1 VTATHTTN
9 ETDISL
15 YVGDGEENTG
25 IGYTSGIFLRDGLL
39 SVSMFDEDDLESIRE
54 SAADW
59 ETERL
64 DPVLDAYGERQD
76 RFATVSNMEVD
87 RLYTPNDIEDIDYGE
102 DLGFP
107 GEPPFTRG
115 IYPTMHRGRTWTMR
129 QFAGFG
135 TPDETNERFH
145 YLIEEGQTGLSTAF
159 DMPTLMGIDSDHKM
173 SRGEVGKEGVAV
185 DTLRDMEILFD
196 GIDLGEVSTSF
207 TINPSAA
214 VIYAMYIALA
224 DQQGVPREEVRGTL
238 QNDMF
243 KEFIAQKE
251 WVVPPEPSLRIVT
264 DIIEFSVENTPK
276 FKPVSIS
283 GYHIREAGSTAIQE
297 LAFTLADGMAYVED
311 CLDRGMDIDEF
322 GPTLSFFFNSH
333 NSLFEEV
340 AKFRAARRIWG
351 RVMDEWY
358 GAETDEARMLKF
370 HTQTAGQSL
379 TAQQPL
385 NNVARVTIQA
395 LAAVLGGTQSLHT
408 NSYDEALAL
417 PSEQAVRV
425 ALRTQQ
431 IIADE
436 SGAADIIDPLG
447 GSFAVESLTNE
458 VEREAMDYITEIKE
472 MGDGSMRE
480 GVLAGINDGF
490 FQREIQDAAY
500 EYQERVEREE
510 ETVVGVNKYEI
521 EEDTQPDLLQV
532 DKEVEERQKERLKSV
547 KAERD
552 DAAVE
557 EALERIDEAAR
568 NGDNVMPAIIDAV
581 KAYATMGE
589 IMGVF
594 EEYYGSYRETVN
606 VA

>member
-1 VTATHTTN
+1 
-9 ETDISL
+9 
-15 YVGDGEENTG
+15 
-25 IGYTSGIFLRDGLL
+25 
-39 SVSMFDEDDLESIRE
+39 MFDEDDLEEIRD
-54 SAADW
+54 AADEW
-59 ETERL
+59 EDERL

-87 RLYTPNDIEDIDYGE
+87 RLYTPEDVADFDYDE

-115 IYPTMHRGRTWTMR
+115 VYPTMHRGRTWTMR

-135 TPDETNERFH
+135 TAEETNERFH
-145 YLIEEGQTGLSTAF
+145 YLIDEGQTGLSTAF
-159 DMPTLMGIDSDHKM
+159 DMPTLMGIDSDHRM
-173 SRGEVGKEGVAV
+173 SNGEVGKEGVAV

-196 GIDLGEVSTSF
+196 GIDLDEVSTSF
-207 TINPSAA
+207 TINPSAP
-214 VIYAMYIALA
+214 VIYAMYVALA
-224 DQQGVPREEVRGTL
+224 DEQGVDREQVRGTL

-251 WVVPPEPSLRIVT
+251 WVVPPEPSLRLVT
-264 DIIEFSVENTPK
+264 NVIEFSVGETPT

-283 GYHIREAGSTAIQE
+283 GYHIREAGSTAVQE
-297 LAFTLADGMAYVED
+297 LAFTLADGMAYVEA
-311 CLDRGMDIDEF
+311 CMDRGMDVDEF

-340 AKFRAARRIWG
+340 AKFRASRRIWA

-358 GAETDEARMLKF
+358 DAGTDKARQLKF

-385 NNVARVTIQA
+385 NNIARVTIQA
-395 LAAVLGGTQSLHT
+395 LAAVMGGTQSLHT

-417 PSEQAVRV
+417 PSEEAVRV

-447 GSFAVESLTNE
+447 GSFAVESLTDE
-458 VEREAMDYITEIKE
+458 VEAEAMAYIEEIRE

-480 GVLAGINDGF
+480 GVLNGIEDGY

-500 EYQERVEREE
+500 EYQERVERGD

-521 EEDTQPDLLQV
+521 DEDTQPDLLSV
-532 DKEVEERQKERLKSV
+532 DKSVQKRQRDRLADVKDERDEEAVEAALAEVEE
-547 KAERD
+547 
-552 DAAVE
+552 AAYSGE
-557 EALERIDEAAR
+557 
-568 NGDNVMPAIIDAV
+568 NVMPAIIEAV
-581 KAYATMGE
+581 KVYATMGE

-594 EEYYGSYRETVN
+594 EDYYGSYQETVS

>member
-1 VTATHTTN
+1 
-9 ETDISL
+9 
-15 YVGDGEENTG
+15 
-25 IGYTSGIFLRDGLL
+25 
-39 SVSMFDEDDLESIRE
+39 MFDEDDLEEIRAGAGE
-54 SAADW
+54 W
-59 ETERL
+59 EEERL
-64 DPVLDAYGERQD
+64 DPVLDAYGERRD
-76 RFATVSNMEVD
+76 RFATVSNVEVD
-87 RLYTPNDIEDIDYGE
+87 RLYTPEDVADLDYEE

-115 IYPTMHRGRTWTMR
+115 VYPTMHRGRTWTMR

-135 TPDETNERFH
+135 TAEETNERFH
-145 YLIEEGQTGLSTAF
+145 YLIDEGQTGLSTAF
-159 DMPTLMGIDSDHKM
+159 DMPTLMGIDSDHRM
-173 SRGEVGKEGVAV
+173 ANGEVGKEGVAV

-196 GIDLGEVSTSF
+196 GIDLDEVSTSF
-207 TINPSAA
+207 TINPSAP
-214 VIYAMYIALA
+214 VIYAMYVALA
-224 DQQGVPREEVRGTL
+224 DRQDVPREQVRGTL

-251 WVVPPEPSLRIVT
+251 WVVPPEPSLRLVT
-264 DIIEFSVENTPK
+264 DVIEFSVDETPT

-283 GYHIREAGSTAIQE
+283 GYHIREAGSTAVQE
-297 LAFTLADGMAYVED
+297 LAFTLADGMAYVEA
-311 CLDRGMDIDEF
+311 CMDRGMDVDEF

-340 AKFRAARRIWG
+340 AKFRASRRIWAQ
-351 RVMDEWY
+351 VIDEWY
-358 GAETDEARMLKF
+358 DAETDKARQLKF

-385 NNVARVTIQA
+385 NNIARVTIQA
-395 LAAVLGGTQSLHT
+395 LAAVMGGTQSLHT

-417 PSEQAVRV
+417 PSEEAVRV

-447 GSFAVESLTNE
+447 GSFAVEALTDE
-458 VEREAMDYITEIKE
+458 VEAEAMAYIEEIRE
-472 MGDGSMRE
+472 MGDGSMRD
-480 GVLAGINDGF
+480 GVLKGIEDGY

-500 EYQERVEREE
+500 EYQERVERGD

-521 EEDTQPDLLQV
+521 EEDTQPDLLSV
-532 DKEVEERQKERLKSV
+532 DKTVQKRQRDRLADVKE
-547 KAERD
+547 ERD
-552 DAAVE
+552 DEDVEAALAAV
-557 EALERIDEAAR
+557 DDAAR
-568 NGDNVMPAIIDAV
+568 SGENVMPAIIEAV

-594 EEYYGSYRETVN
+594 EDYYGSYQETVS
-606 VA
+606 VAD

>member
-1 VTATHTTN
+1 
-9 ETDISL
+9 
-15 YVGDGEENTG
+15 
-25 IGYTSGIFLRDGLL
+25 
-39 SVSMFDEDDLESIRE
+39 MFDEDDLAEIRD
-54 SAADW
+54 AAGEW
-59 ETERL
+59 EDERL

-87 RLYTPNDIEDIDYGE
+87 RLYTPEDAADLDYEE

-115 IYPTMHRGRTWTMR
+115 VYPTMHRGRTWTMR

-135 TPDETNERFH
+135 TAEETNERFQ
-145 YLIEEGQTGLSTAF
+145 YLIDEGQTGLSTAF
-159 DMPTLMGIDSDHKM
+159 DMPTLMGIDSDHRM
-173 SRGEVGKEGVAV
+173 ANGEVGKEGVAV

-196 GIDLGEVSTSF
+196 GIDLDEVSTSF
-207 TINPSAA
+207 TINPSAP
-214 VIYAMYIALA
+214 VIYAMYVALA
-224 DQQGVPREEVRGTL
+224 DRQDVPREQVRGTL

-251 WVVPPEPSLRIVT
+251 WVVPPEPSLRLVT
-264 DIIEFSVENTPK
+264 DVIEFSVEETPT

-283 GYHIREAGSTAIQE
+283 GYHIREAGSTAVQE
-297 LAFTLADGMAYVED
+297 LAFTLADGMAYVEA
-311 CLDRGMDIDEF
+311 CMDRGMDIDEF

-340 AKFRAARRIWG
+340 AKFRASRRIWAQ
-351 RVMDEWY
+351 VIDEWY
-358 GAETDEARMLKF
+358 DAETDDARKLKF

-395 LAAVLGGTQSLHT
+395 LAAVMGGTQSLHT

-417 PSEQAVRV
+417 PSEEAVRV

-447 GSFAVESLTNE
+447 GSFAVEALTDE
-458 VEREAMDYITEIKE
+458 VEAEAMDYIEEIRE
-472 MGDGSMRE
+472 MGDGSMRD
-480 GVLAGINDGF
+480 GVLTGIEDGY

-500 EYQERVEREE
+500 EYQERVERGD

-521 EEDTQPDLLQV
+521 DEDTQPDLLSV
-532 DKEVEERQKERLKSV
+532 DKTVQKRQRDRLAEVREK
-547 KAERD
+547 RD
-552 DAAVE
+552 DEAVEDALAAV
-557 EALERIDEAAR
+557 DEAAR
-568 NGDNVMPAIIDAV
+568 SGENVMPAIIEAV
-581 KAYATMGE
+581 KMYATMGE

-594 EEYYGSYRETVN
+594 EDYYGSYQETVS